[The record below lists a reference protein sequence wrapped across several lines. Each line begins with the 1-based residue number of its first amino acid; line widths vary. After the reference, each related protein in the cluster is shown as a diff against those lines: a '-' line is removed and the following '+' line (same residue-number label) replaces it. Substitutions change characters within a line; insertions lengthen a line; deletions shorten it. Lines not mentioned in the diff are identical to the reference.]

1 MRSGA
6 KAMVLLV
13 LAVFFFCPMISQAK
27 GLISIDANHKYKG
40 MTAPFSKGYEPSIE
54 KDTMTLVVPFLSDQ
68 KMDGDQITVGIDFER
83 QENSPFYYKNYR
95 KQVKITKDGVY
106 LYQCQIRLR
115 KDRINGQYPL
125 HVWAEGK
132 VKQSQKSKDS
142 QADFSQDQGIIHQ
155 EFTIYVEII
164 DGKALVC
171 GKDANNNEDDVL
183 DDGDA
188 KDNIPQ
194 ESGEMASQFPE
205 DSSME
210 QAQGTEPEQIS
221 QPRLIISQN
230 NLQGKMLVAG
240 ENIKWDL
247 SLLNCSNRY
256 PVENVK
262 VTLTS
267 ENKGI
272 VFEKMAWYFENV
284 APKNVMDLSQTIM
297 VAKKA
302 SAEPVQIQFQI
313 EYQDSKGNAYT
324 ATEMINLSI
333 CQSQQAELASLSFP
347 EKIYASDTQIMTFQV
362 QNTGLAVIYNAKVR
376 LEGKGLFAQG
386 EMFLGNLEGGA
397 SAPGELQV
405 FAGTL
410 DMDAQGNIMENGGAK
425 YGDTV
430 GTVIFSY
437 EDEQGE
443 QIEQTMEIHTCIQE
457 PKTVELKMEKEKP
470 QTNQWWITIVAG
482 VFLVLLLVIIW
493 LYLRMKHYQSMM
505 EPCLRTRHTKGAGRE
520 EIR

>member
-1 MRSGA
+1 
-6 KAMVLLV
+6 MV
-13 LAVFFFCPMISQAK
+13 
-27 GLISIDANHKYKG
+27 
-40 MTAPFSKGYEPSIE
+40 
-54 KDTMTLVVPFLSDQ
+54 
-68 KMDGDQITVGIDFER
+68 
-83 QENSPFYYKNYR
+83 
-95 KQVKITKDGVY
+95 
-106 LYQCQIRLR
+106 
-115 KDRINGQYPL
+115 
-125 HVWAEGK
+125 
-132 VKQSQKSKDS
+132 
-142 QADFSQDQGIIHQ
+142 
-155 EFTIYVEII
+155 
-164 DGKALVC
+164 
-171 GKDANNNEDDVL
+171 
-183 DDGDA
+183 
-188 KDNIPQ
+188 
-194 ESGEMASQFPE
+194 
-205 DSSME
+205 
-210 QAQGTEPEQIS
+210 PEQIS

-247 SLLNCSNRY
+247 SLLNCSSRY

-284 APKNVMDLSQTIM
+284 APKNVMDLSQTLM

-347 EKIYASDTQIMTFQV
+347 EKIYASDTQIMTFQG

-443 QIEQTMEIHTCIQE
+443 D
-457 PKTVELKMEKEKP
+457 
-470 QTNQWWITIVAG
+470 
-482 VFLVLLLVIIW
+482 
-493 LYLRMKHYQSMM
+493 
-505 EPCLRTRHTKGAGRE
+505 
-520 EIR
+520 